1 MTEQDN
7 LQNKEQP
14 SSGETALINQVQ
26 TNAAVNAPANAPE
39 KKPRKRHLFAKGF
52 AFGMGVMLMICIMLF
67 LVKGRTGRCGTHRQ
81 DRVHRLLSQVAF
93 SV

>member
-52 AFGMGVMLMICIMLF
+52 AFGMGVERLAMLKWSIDDI
-67 LVKGRTGRCGTHRQ
+67 
-81 DRVHRLLSQVAF
+81 RLLYENDTRFLKQF
-93 SV
+93 